1 MIHKSYRMLH
11 FKRHLFPAGLALF
24 LVFTVL
30 SVSGQENWTHFRG
43 SNMDAAS
50 ADSLV
55 PVSWSDSTNIV
66 WKTEIRGRGWSS
78 PVVYG
83 NQVWLTT
90 ATTDGKEMSGICVDF
105 NTGKLVFDLP
115 LFRQDSIYRKHP
127 VNSYAT
133 PTPCI
138 EEGFVYLNFGSS
150 GTACVST
157 ADGRT
162 IWKRDDLRVDHMQGT
177 GSSPILYKEL
187 LIVHYEGTD
196 QQFIVA
202 MNKRTG
208 ETVWRADR
216 PHEYYDPLQ
225 PVGKKA
231 YVTPI
236 VIHVNGK
243 DLLISNGAA
252 VCNAFDVLTGEEVW
266 RIPQGEDSTISMP
279 VFEEGVLYFYTSFVT
294 PAQGEKYAEL
304 MAVDPTGTG
313 NIGGTH
319 VRWRVKSP
327 VLQLLTPLVKDG
339 IIYTID
345 TRSNLLEIDAKTG
358 STLYTA
364 RLKGKYNSSPVCAGG
379 NVYFTSV
386 KGETLVMKTGRDPRV
401 VAENNLA
408 GEVFATPAIVRNS
421 ILFRNDKALYR
432 IGISRKN
439 EGKSAQ

>member
-1 MIHKSYRMLH
+1 MLLVSKSLS
-11 FKRHLFPAGLALF
+11 FTLLSLFFALSSAN
-24 LVFTVL
+24 L
-30 SVSGQENWTHFRG
+30 QAQDNWTHFRG
-43 SNMDAAS
+43 SHLDGISN
-50 ADSLV
+50 DSLA
-55 PVSWSDSTNIV
+55 PVSWNDSTNIA

-78 PVVYG
+78 PVVEG
-83 NQVWLTT
+83 NQVWVTT
-90 ATTDGKEMSGICVDF
+90 ATADGKEMSGICLDF
-105 NTGKLVFDLP
+105 ATGKIIYDIL
-115 LFRQDSIYRKHP
+115 LFNQDSIYRKHP

-133 PTPCI
+133 PTACI

-157 ADGRT
+157 RDGKI
-162 IWKRDDLRVDHMQGT
+162 IWKRDDLKVDHMQGT
-177 GSSPILYKEL
+177 GSSPIIYKDL

-236 VIHVNGK
+236 VIQVDGK

-252 VCNAFDVLTGEEVW
+252 VCNAFDVLTGKEVW

-279 VFEEGVLYFYTSFVT
+279 VYEDGIVFFYTSFVT
-294 PAQGEKYAEL
+294 PPQGEKYAEL
-304 MAVDPTGTG
+304 MAVDPKGTG
-313 NIGGTH
+313 NIAGTNIL
-319 VRWRVKSP
+319 WRIKSP

-339 IIYTID
+339 ILYTVD
-345 TRSNLLEIDAKTG
+345 TKSNLLVIDAKTG
-358 STLYTA
+358 NTLYTSKL
-364 RLKGKYNSSPVCAGG
+364 RGKYNSSPVFAGG
-379 NVYFTSV
+379 KVYITSV
-386 KGETLVMKTGRDPRV
+386 KGETTVLKAGRNPEI
-401 VAENNLA
+401 VAENTLP

-421 ILFRNDKALYR
+421 ILFRSEKALYR
-432 IGISRKN
+432 IGTTAKPESR
-439 EGKSAQ
+439 